1 MRALLIIVLMLFF
14 INTYSQQTTAN
25 WTTVGREVG
34 VVNYTVEKSADGKI
48 WQKTSPEIL
57 PKKLKDSNTY
67 SYALT
72 ETAKYRIAAQMYSN
86 VYYTDA
92 IYVAI
97 GTDNSAT
104 ITDANYYK
112 SWWFWDNI
120 YFSVINANNVNYFL
134 IEKTTNGTTWEEVTK
149 INYGDSYSYS
159 VFRLGK
165 KVTYR
170 VSVFYKDGTKGEV
183 VIFK

>member
-1 MRALLIIVLMLFF
+1 MRALLIIVLMLFS

-34 VVNYTVEKSADGKI
+34 VVSYSVEKSADGKI
-48 WQKTSPEIL
+48 WQKTSPEIQ

-67 SYALT
+67 SYVLT

-97 GTDNSAT
+97 GTANSAT
-104 ITDANYYK
+104 ISDADFSK
-112 SWWFWDNI
+112 SWFFWDNLS
-120 YFSVINANNVNYFL
+120 FDVSGANNVQYFL
-134 IEKTTNGTTWEEVTK
+134 IEKTTNGYLWSEETK
-149 INYGDSYSYS
+149 IYFGSDYSYS
-159 VFRLGK
+159 TFRLGK
-165 KVTYR
+165 KPQYR
-170 VSVFYKDGTKGEV
+170 VTVFYKDGTKGEV